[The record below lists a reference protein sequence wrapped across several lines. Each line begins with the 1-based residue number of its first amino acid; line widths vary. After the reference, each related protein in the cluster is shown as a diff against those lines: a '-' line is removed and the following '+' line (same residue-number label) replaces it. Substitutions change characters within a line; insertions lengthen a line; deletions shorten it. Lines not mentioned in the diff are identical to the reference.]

1 MKALNV
7 GLGFPEVLIK
17 SKSKKEWDSKKDPFI
32 LRAWHDSDSEEE
44 HQTILDAIRNH
55 SGVFFTESVY
65 ADLLIKVRESLKK
78 PLDEGSKEIS
88 AFDKIEMVRKKE
100 VIRLQKMKDKEGEK
114 KRQKE
119 EEKRKANELH
129 IEKFSRIKLTLQEIE
144 DTYLED
150 KDIDV
155 EINDTHGILR
165 YGKKFLYITSET
177 GSAKKI
183 FSF

>member
-1 MKALNV
+1 
-7 GLGFPEVLIK
+7 
-17 SKSKKEWDSKKDPFI
+17 
-32 LRAWHDSDSEEE
+32 
-44 HQTILDAIRNH
+44 
-55 SGVFFTESVY
+55 
-65 ADLLIKVRESLKK
+65 
-78 PLDEGSKEIS
+78 LDEGSKEIS

-100 VIRLQKMKDKEGEK
+100 VIRLQKMKDKEGQK

-129 IEKFSRIKLTLQEIE
+129 IEKFSRIKLTLPETE

-155 EINDTHGILR
+155 EINDTHRILR